1 MNDYCEELKDA
12 VQTAQGTE
20 DGTNAKTCY
29 GNGVAQPD
37 GTCICSATSAGSHCQ
52 FSNKN
57 NCNDASKVNPD
68 GTCAQPCGLKPGHFG
83 TLCEKCDPATH
94 DLIEDGTTVP
104 RVTVCAD
111 LTDPSTCDE
120 PTAVLLVHCYIKGNA
135 AECNPGQRSEAGE
148 CTPCEANTYADGTR
162 LDGADDGG
170 IRVQCKPCPLG
181 TITNQ
186 SGSSS
191 LNQCL
196 GGEVETVDAR
206 SNAAGL
212 ASGILAVSAVVV
224 VFF

>member
-1 MNDYCEELKDA
+1 MSD
-12 VQTAQGTE
+12 
-20 DGTNAKTCY
+20 
-29 GNGVAQPD
+29 VAIIIYVSS
-37 GTCICSATSAGSHCQ
+37 CC
-52 FSNKN
+52 FF
-57 NCNDASKVNPD
+57 
-68 GTCAQPCGLKPGHFG
+68 L
-83 TLCEKCDPATH
+83 L
-94 DLIEDGTTVP
+94 
-104 RVTVCAD
+104 
-111 LTDPSTCDE
+111 STC
-120 PTAVLLVHCYIKGNA
+120 VLKGNTA
-135 AECNPGQRSEAGE
+135 TCDLGRRSEAGE
-148 CTPCEANTYADGTR
+148 CTLCEANTYADGTR
-162 LDGADDGG
+162 LDGANDGG